1 MSISSVI
8 KPVALM
14 LSGSFRS
21 FQNAFILPFV
31 SWQVYLS
38 SDSVTAVAYTIA
50 LGQLVILLTSSLT
63 KRLVRPEHAALIVV
77 AFDLFRFLVLLV
89 YSFLPVA
96 LQFLALP
103 VVFCLNTGF
112 YVPISVSMKVL
123 SKTDVLDKHLHLF
136 NVLLGNLR
144 IAAMLIGGLS
154 AGLIIAHLGA
164 LGQSVTVSLIG
175 LLPLLCSVLYNC
187 LSRSTRSA
195 AGEATQP
202 EEAPGKFRLAKLKP
216 HLKLLLVWVLIAD
229 SFIILF
235 DAYFPVFADQVF
247 AGDTRLF
254 GVADFFVGIG
264 GIIGGHV
271 GWLFI
276 RYLDRQALGMMVVAF
291 LAVFFALKFVILPI
305 PFIVAV
311 TLIGLAYEVSVILLS
326 QIQKETPRQHQAAM
340 HSTFYTINSLMVITL
355 VLLNQIAGVS
365 ASALI
370 VFGIVLVLGSMTFLR
385 LRDAEFERA
394 TR

>member
-1 MSISSVI
+1 MSGSSVI

-14 LSGSFRS
+14 LSGSFRA

-38 SDSVTAVAYTIA
+38 SDSVAAVAFTIA
-50 LGQLVILLTSSLT
+50 LGQLVILLTSRLT
-63 KRLVRPEHAALIVV
+63 KRLVRHDHAASIVA
-77 AFDLFRFLVLLV
+77 AFDLFRFLVLVV
-89 YSFLPVA
+89 YSVLPKE
-96 LQFLALP
+96 LQILALP

-123 SKTDVLDKHLHLF
+123 SKTDILDKHLHLF

-154 AGLIIAHLGA
+154 AGLVIAHLGA
-164 LGQSVTVSLIG
+164 FGQSLTVATIG
-175 LLPLLCSVLYNC
+175 LLPLLCSAVYIYIARGAGGLPAD
-187 LSRSTRSA
+187 A
-195 AGEATQP
+195 AQAMP
-202 EEAPGKFRLAKLKP
+202 ADFSLAKLKP
-216 HLKLLLVWVLIAD
+216 HLRLLLIWVLVAD

-235 DAYFPVFADQVF
+235 DVYFPVFADLVF

-254 GVADFFVGIG
+254 GLADFFVGIG

-276 RYLDRQALGMMVVAF
+276 KYLDQRALGLMVVAF
-291 LAVFFALKFVILPI
+291 LAVFFALKFVTFPI
-305 PFIVAV
+305 TFIVAV

-326 QIQKETPRQHQAAM
+326 QIQKETPREHQAAM
-340 HSTFYTINSLMVITL
+340 HSTFYTINSLIAIAL
-355 VLLNQIAGVS
+355 VLLNQLAGVTV
-365 ASALI
+365 SALI
-370 VFGIVLVLGSMTFLR
+370 LFGIVLVLGTMTFLR
-385 LRDAEFERA
+385 ARQATFERA
-394 TR
+394 P